1 MCMQIHVCMSVS
13 SQFFDLRTIIP
24 NIKMWKLRFHG
35 ENDLPILALLLG
47 ADLILSVNKTQI
59 I

>member
-1 MCMQIHVCMSVS
+1 MQIHVCMSVS
-13 SQFFDLRTIIP
+13 SQFFDLRIIP
-24 NIKMWKLRFHG
+24 NIKVWKLRFHG